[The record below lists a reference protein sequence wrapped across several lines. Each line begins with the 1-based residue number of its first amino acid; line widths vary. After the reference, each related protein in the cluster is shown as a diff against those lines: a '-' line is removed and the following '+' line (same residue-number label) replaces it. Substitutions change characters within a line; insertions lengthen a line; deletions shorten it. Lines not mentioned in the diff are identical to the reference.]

1 LIIVSNIRNK
11 NAVDPLKPRTS
22 LVTLEDISAFVGEL
36 RSPYIK
42 LHVYNPLFEEV
53 KVKFNVKFHVGFD
66 KGIYQVKLEE
76 ALIKFLSPWA
86 YETGSD
92 IVFGGKIHKSVIL
105 NFVEE
110 QEFVDYITCFEMF
123 HIVPDDPENDPA
135 KDVDEAIA
143 STSASILGS
152 SAIHEITVLETE
164 EECACEDNVIE
175 TFEIASSDECPCD

>member
-1 LIIVSNIRNK
+1 
-11 NAVDPLKPRTS
+11 
-22 LVTLEDISAFVGEL
+22 
-36 RSPYIK
+36 
-42 LHVYNPLFEEV
+42 
-53 KVKFNVKFHVGFD
+53 
-66 KGIYQVKLEE
+66 
-76 ALIKFLSPWA
+76 
-86 YETGSD
+86 
-92 IVFGGKIHKSVIL
+92 
-105 NFVEE
+105 
-110 QEFVDYITCFEMF
+110 MF